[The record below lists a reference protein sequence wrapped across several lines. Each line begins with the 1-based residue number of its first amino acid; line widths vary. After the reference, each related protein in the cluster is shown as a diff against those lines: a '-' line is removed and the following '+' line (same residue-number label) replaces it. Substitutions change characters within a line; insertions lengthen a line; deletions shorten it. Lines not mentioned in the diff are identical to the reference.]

1 MGIGRLI
8 ARVIVG
14 TLFAG
19 HGLQKLAGWFGGG
32 GPDKTAQMFDSIGLR
47 PGRQHALAAGQAELG
62 GGILLALGLAT
73 PAAVSLLTGVMAS
86 AVRHVHAKNGVWN
99 TNGGVELHA
108 FVVAG
113 LLALAEAGPG
123 PLSLDAVLGTE
134 LEGTAVALGAVGAGI
149 AGSLAISEL
158 ARRQAALADSDAP
171 LSAEAET
178 VAT

>member
-1 MGIGRLI
+1 MGIGRLV
-8 ARVIVG
+8 ARVTVG

-32 GPDKTAQMFDSIGLR
+32 IDETARMFESIGLR

-73 PAAVSLLTGVMAS
+73 PAAVALLSGVMAS

-99 TNGGVELHA
+99 ANGGIELHA
-108 FVVAG
+108 FGVAG
-113 LLALAEAGPG
+113 LLALAECGPG
-123 PLSLDAVLGTE
+123 PLSLDARLGTE
-134 LEGTAVALGAVGAGI
+134 LRGTAVALGAVGAGI

-158 ARRQAALADSDAP
+158 ARRQDSSEP
-171 LSAEAET
+171 VRAEAEALS
-178 VAT
+178 V